1 MPSVTIW
8 VTDHFISQRV
18 ASALKT
24 GFGDD
29 ALLGF
34 ATTVTT
40 EQIAATPVHIGY
52 GILRSMDKVARMAEE
67 AGKDWFLL
75 DLGYSNP
82 GHFHG
87 NYRIGY
93 KGTQTL
99 FDAGHLADAS
109 PIFCAPWKE
118 GGHTALI
125 CPATDYVA
133 GYFNLDDAAWCKQAE
148 QLAADFNLPAKIR
161 RKGDPQ
167 DLSDALN
174 EAACVI
180 TFNSSVAWKALAAG
194 IPAFSDIYH
203 STLGSWHGTAG
214 QKSIDALKAL
224 SRDDLFRFMAAHEL
238 DLLAIQ
244 QGRIKNIVNRY
255 IKAR

>member
-1 MPSVTIW
+1 MPFVTIW

-18 ASALKT
+18 ASALKA

-34 ATTVTT
+34 AATVTPQ
-40 EQIAATPVHIGY
+40 QIAATPIHIGY
-52 GILRSMDKVARMAEE
+52 GILRGMDKVAHMADE

-87 NYRIGY
+87 NYRVGY

-99 FDAGHLADAS
+99 FNTAHLADAS
-109 PIFCAPWKE
+109 SIPCVPWKE

-133 GYFNLDDAAWCKQAE
+133 SYFGIDDTTWCKEAE
-148 QLAADFNLPAKIR
+148 QLAATFNLTAKIR
-161 RKGDPQ
+161 RKGDKQ
-167 DLSDALN
+167 DLNDALN

-194 IPAFSDIYH
+194 IPAFSDVHH
-203 STLGSWHGTAG
+203 STLGSWHGAEG
-214 QKSIDALKAL
+214 HKSLAALKNL
-224 SRDDLFRFMAAHEL
+224 SRDALFRFMAAHEL

-244 QGRIKNIVNRY
+244 QGHIKEIVNRY
-255 IKAR
+255 AKAH